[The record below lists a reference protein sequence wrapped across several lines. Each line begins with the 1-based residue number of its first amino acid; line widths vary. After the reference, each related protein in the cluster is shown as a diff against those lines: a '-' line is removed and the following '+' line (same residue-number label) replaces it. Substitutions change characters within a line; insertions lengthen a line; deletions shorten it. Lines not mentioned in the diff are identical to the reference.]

1 MKARDTLA
9 SVILFFFLFSS
20 AFLLHPRC
28 GQAATEMTDVEKQ
41 VLAIASSCRNQVLDE
56 FSKIVSSG
64 FLTENQLFDT
74 FYIPI
79 PKTSPQKYS
88 TQYDKVCD
96 AKIQDILD
104 KCLNADKHLVFVVAV
119 DRNGY
124 LPTHNTRYSMPLT
137 TDSDYNAKN
146 NRTKRIFNDR
156 TGLAA
161 AKNTEP
167 FLLQKYERDTGKNFY
182 DMSVPIFIQDKH
194 WGAIRVG
201 FDQ

>member
-9 SVILFFFLFSS
+9 SVVLCCFLFTG
-20 AFLLHPRC
+20 AFLLIPRC
-28 GQAATEMTDVEKQ
+28 GQAAELAEVEQQ
-41 VLAIASSCRNQVLDE
+41 VLSIANSCRDQVLQE
-56 FSKIVSSG
+56 FKEVLSSG
-64 FLTENQLFDT
+64 LLTENQLFDT

-79 PKTSPQKYS
+79 PNTSPQKYS

-96 AKIQDILD
+96 AKIRDILD

-137 TDSDYNAKN
+137 SDSDYNTKN

-167 FLLQKYERDTGKNFY
+167 FLLQKYARDTGKSFY
-182 DMSVPIFIQDKH
+182 DMSVPIFIDNKH